1 MSFWEGQAVRRIFQR
16 WRRLSLLKLATAEQH
31 RHCASVATSFRS
43 ARALLSA
50 SELHADMLRCWPC
63 DKGQHPNRLYNSVLH
78 GPGSVL
84 ISSMQGTWLLLLADV
99 GAWPG
104 TNSAPVLCL
113 LPLLCRWW
121 RQVVQHLAAAEEVA
135 EAYQQKHACR
145 AAFQV
150 RLRLSLVQSC
160 VTRLASCRPVPAASG
175 VAAPQ

>member
-1 MSFWEGQAVRRIFQR
+1 M
-16 WRRLSLLKLATAEQH
+16 T
-31 RHCASVATSFRS
+31 
-43 ARALLSA
+43 
-50 SELHADMLRCWPC
+50 
-63 DKGQHPNRLYNSVLH
+63 KGQHPNRLYISVLH
-78 GPGSVL
+78 EPVSGNVQFSLIRALGSCCWQMWVL
-84 ISSMQGTWLLLLADV
+84 GQAQI
-99 GAWPG
+99 
-104 TNSAPVLCL
+104 SAPVLCL

-160 VTRLASCRPVPAASG
+160 VTQLASCRPVPAASG